1 MYSFK
6 IQIYN
11 GLICL
16 VLTIFGLQRSGAQD
30 HYGLELLSR
39 VTTSEHLSSVW
50 GLTHS
55 SGRDLALVGTTAG
68 LRIYDLADP
77 VHPSA
82 LAFFQG
88 HDCVWRELKTWKDYV
103 YVVTECDDGLIIIDL
118 SDLGNISV
126 HQRSVYVDRD
136 SVEHAITRAHTL
148 FIDEKGYLYFAGANN
163 NHSGFVIL
171 DLQKDPLN
179 PQWINGYDDEYYHEV
194 FVLRDTLYG
203 ASIYFGEFVIWD
215 IRDRMN
221 PVRLNTQQTA
231 FRFSHS
237 VWREP
242 VRPVLYTADERNGA
256 IIESWDVSDPHR
268 IRRLGTWRTNTPEDP
283 ESIPHNCFFRDS
295 FLFVSWYTEG
305 VRVLDASDPTNLTEV
320 AWYDTHPQKQSGF
333 HGVWNVYAFFKS
345 NILLASDIENGLF
358 VLQFNPSRG
367 TVVKGLV
374 TDNKTGLPISNV
386 KVSFSDGFK
395 TVLSQTNFSGMYQTG
410 FHTGGK
416 LKLTFSAPAY
426 KDLNLDIELV
436 SGSTTMMN
444 IAMEPLEKYS
454 VEIYARHESDQAAEE
469 GIRIKLWNDNFSYES
484 VTNAQG
490 YEVLNNIVEGDYKLQ
505 LAKWGR
511 LHYSVPLVHLGS
523 SQRIDAVMKDGYE
536 DQFNIAED
544 WINIP
549 DTVALQWQR
558 GDFSELSP
566 PPSNYPSADIATDLG
581 RVALYTNNF
590 SDEFSERN
598 VAGHHWLKSPEMD
611 LSAFSDIDLSYDVW
625 AYGGWDSSVKEC
637 YLEFDQQRWPLEQI
651 YENLSGQFNRKSSY
665 ALDVRN
671 IERKHV
677 RFVIHLWNDPDSIQY
692 AISLKAALDGFK
704 LTGKLI
710 NDNDLLGQDPEIE
723 VYPNPAGDFLIL
735 RNRIKEPLRIR
746 ISDITGCEYY
756 LSSNDEEQF
765 QFSLDDFPPG
775 HYFINLF
782 ASEIQKMYTKIFI
795 KAGPEH

>member
-1 MYSFK
+1 MYSIK
-6 IQIYN
+6 IQLYSR
-11 GLICL
+11 LISL

-39 VTTSEHLSSVW
+39 VTTTEHLSSVW
-50 GLTHS
+50 GLSHS

-68 LRIYDLADP
+68 LRIFDLDDP
-77 VHPSA
+77 IHPVE

-103 YVVTECDDGLIIIDL
+103 YVVTECDDGLIMIDL
-118 SDLGNISV
+118 SDLGHISA
-126 HQRSVYVDRD
+126 HQRTVYIDRD

-171 DLQKDPLN
+171 DLQQDPLN
-179 PQWINGYDDEYYHEV
+179 PQWVNGYDDEYYHEV

-221 PVRLNTQQTA
+221 PVRLNSQQTA

-242 VRPVLYTADERNGA
+242 VRPVLYTADERNSA
-256 IIESWDVSDPHR
+256 IIESWDVSDPRR
-268 IRRLGTWRTNTPEDP
+268 IRRLGAWRTNTPDDP

-345 NILLASDIENGLF
+345 NILLASDIENGLY

-367 TVVKGLV
+367 TIVKGLV
-374 TDNKTGLPISNV
+374 TDHKTGLPIQKV

-395 TVLSQTNFSGMYQTG
+395 TVLSQTNLSGYYQTG

-416 LKLTFSAPAY
+416 LKMTFSAPAY
-426 KDLNLDIELV
+426 KDLMMDIELL
-436 SGSTTMMN
+436 SGSTTILDVM
-444 IAMEPLEKYS
+444 MEPLEKYS
-454 VEIYARHESDQAAEE
+454 LEIDARHESDQVAEE
-469 GIRIKLWNDNFSYES
+469 GIKIKLWNENFSYEA
-484 VTNAQG
+484 VTDAQG
-490 YEVLNNIVEGDYKLQ
+490 NAGLNNIVEGDYQLQ

-511 LHYSVPLVHLGS
+511 LHYSVPLVKLGS
-523 SQRIDAVMKDGYE
+523 SQRINAVMKDGYE

-549 DTVALQWQR
+549 DTVALLWQR

-566 PPSNYPSADIATDLG
+566 SPSNYPSADIATDLG

-590 SDEFSERN
+590 SDELTERN
-598 VAGHHWLKSPEMD
+598 VSGHHWLKSPEMD
-611 LSAFSDIDLSYDVW
+611 LSVYSDIDLSYHVW

-637 YLEFDQQRWPLEQI
+637 YLEFDQLQLPIEQI

-665 ALDVRN
+665 SLDVRN
-671 IERKHV
+671 VERKHV
-677 RFVIHLWNDPDSIQY
+677 RFVIHLWNDPDSTQY

-710 NDNDLLGQDPEIE
+710 NDNKFQNQISELE
-723 VYPNPAGDFLIL
+723 VHPNPASDHLIFQN
-735 RNRIKEPLRIR
+735 NRSEPLRIR
-746 ISDITGCEYY
+746 IADLNGRVYY
-756 LSSNDEEQF
+756 SGLMDQNLYELN
-765 QFSLDDFPPG
+765 LDGYPPG
-775 HYFINLF
+775 LYIINLV
-782 ASEIQKMYTKIFI
+782 ASESHKTYNRSFV
-795 KAGPEH
+795 KAGLVH